1 MVARRFAVVNYREDI
16 LVENRAKTLYV
27 APLSCLAMV
36 AQKEWAIEP
45 KGFGTGNLA
54 LGAKKMVGEVTIL
67 DILYTWTLG
76 GLPCLS

>member
-1 MVARRFAVVNYREDI
+1 
-16 LVENRAKTLYV
+16 
-27 APLSCLAMV
+27 MV